1 MIKVVVSR
9 HILKIVLSPT
19 GAINFVDT
27 NQHYDLHLLF
37 VSTTGVKSG
46 TVILLSGNIIVNE
59 FVTGKIIVDEFLTGK
74 IVVKGSVVENTE
86 VKGSV
91 IGNIEVYKFDTGYIV
106 LSGFGSLYLLRL

>member
-9 HILKIVLSPT
+9 HTLKIVLSPT

-27 NQHYDLHLLF
+27 DQHYDLHLF
-37 VSTTGVKSG
+37 VVSSTGVKSG

-59 FVTGKIIVDEFLTGK
+59 FVTGKI
-74 IVVKGSVVENTE
+74 VVKGSVVESTE
-86 VKGSV
+86 VNGSV